1 MGDRFYDVMCTIGRP
16 AFWVSSSP
24 VVVGAEHTDR
34 PGGYL
39 LAANHQCPYDIPVL
53 FRHCR
58 RRIDF
63 VSITEV
69 FKHKPVA
76 MFYGA
81 MNAFPLDRS
90 RPDVGTVKTVV
101 DRLRAGRVVGMFP
114 EGGFRRGEASVLR
127 GGAIRSGI
135 GRVAL
140 LAGVPVV
147 PAVILGVEAYARFWS
162 WAPVRGVR
170 YGVMFSEP
178 LAAPTDEEAAARLEA
193 ELVTRMRAM
202 GADLAA
208 RLAAGQ
214 GR

>member
-1 MGDRFYDVMCTIGRP
+1 MGDRFYDILCTLGRP

-24 VVVGAEHTDR
+24 VIVGTEHTDR

-39 LAANHQCPYDIPVL
+39 LAANHQSPYDIPVL

-63 VSITEV
+63 VSIVEV

-76 MFYGA
+76 MLYGA

-90 RPDVGTVKTVV
+90 RPDVATVKTLI

-114 EGGFRRGEASVLR
+114 EGGFRRGDASVLN
-127 GGAIRSGI
+127 GGSIRPGI
-135 GRVAL
+135 GRVAM
-140 LAGVPVV
+140 LAGVPVL
-147 PAVILGVEAYARFWS
+147 PAVILGADAYSRVWS
-162 WAPVRGVR
+162 WAPLRAVR

-178 LAAPTDEEAAARLEA
+178 LAPPTDEAGAARLEA
-193 ELVTRMRAM
+193 DLVVRMREM
-202 GADLAA
+202 GTELGSMLAA
-208 RLAAGQ
+208 RQ